1 MMGRISRRTG
11 WDSRFWT
18 LAVLAAVLVIAPA
31 TSALANQPPVADA
44 GEDQSVY
51 VYESTLLQGTATD
64 PDGDDVVSWR
74 WTVDSSPA
82 GSSPYISE
90 ADIPDPIFGGYPAGD
105 YVLSL
110 TVSDGTDWSGPDT
123 VTIHVAEILPPVAIA
138 TADVTSGTA
147 PLTVNFDGSQSYD
160 PQGGDLIFRWYFGDS
175 SNSSEVSPTHV
186 YQFTGTYFV
195 IFGVVDSLGQMADDT
210 MVITVT
216 EDQNHPPV
224 LGGITGAPLHPVS
237 VGTPIDVSA
246 QFTDPDVGDT
256 HTATWDWGDG
266 ATDGVDPAASP
277 VGGSH
282 SYDSAGV
289 YTVTLTVTDAD
300 GASDEAVF
308 QYVVSYDSS
317 AGFVTG
323 GGWIMS
329 PEGAYVAD
337 SGLTGKANF
346 GFVAKY
352 KKGATTPSGQTEF
365 RFKAADFN
373 FHSSQYQWLVVAGP
387 QAKFKGSG
395 TINGA
400 GDYGFML
407 TGRDGQISG
416 EGVDKFRIKIWDKA
430 TNEVVYDNQMGE
442 DDESEATTEIGGGSI
457 VIHKAK

>member
-44 GEDQSVY
+44 GEDQSVF
-51 VYESTLLQGTATD
+51 VYDTTFLDGSATD
-64 PDGDDVVSWR
+64 PDGDPIVSWN
-74 WTVDSSPA
+74 WIIESAPA
-82 GSSPYISE
+82 GSSPSLSLST
-90 ADIPDPIFGGYPAGD
+90 IPTPAFEGDTAGD

-110 TVSDGTDWSGPDT
+110 IASDGTDWSGPDT

-160 PQGGDLIFRWYFGDS
+160 PQGGDLYFDWNFGDLS
-175 SNSSEVSPTHV
+175 YSSEVSPTHV

-317 AGFVTG
+317 GGFVTG

-329 PEGAYVAD
+329 PEGGYVAD
-337 SGLTGKANF
+337 SGLTGKAHF
-346 GFVAKY
+346 GS
-352 KKGATTPSGQTEF
+352 TTTRWARTTSPKPP
-365 RFKAADFN
+365 R
-373 FHSSQYQWLVVAGP
+373 
-387 QAKFKGSG
+387 
-395 TINGA
+395 
-400 GDYGFML
+400 
-407 TGRDGQISG
+407 R
-416 EGVDKFRIKIWDKA
+416 
-430 TNEVVYDNQMGE
+430 
-442 DDESEATTEIGGGSI
+442 SEAAASSSTRPSSTTGAVLAGRFRAPPRHRAMAGAVPSSSCVGRTCKSWTGS
-457 VIHKAK
+457 